1 MATISSLGIGTNGLD
16 VRGIVSQ
23 LVELEKKPLEKL
35 KLEKT
40 QTEARITL
48 MGQMTS
54 LADALN
60 TAVTKLASVTGWN
73 AVAGSSSSD
82 AVSVSAVGGAQP
94 TSLSVQ
100 VQQVAAARSTASMAF
115 AANAFVGSGTLKLT
129 IGTGPT
135 ATTTDI
141 VVSGTDKLS
150 DVASKINGSNA
161 GVTATVMTDPN
172 TGEQRLLLNGKETGQ
187 SKAFSLSVE
196 EGGAPAGN
204 TDNTGLSRLVYTD
217 GTNGTFHETQAAADA
232 KVTVNGI
239 ALSSATNTF
248 ADVVAGV
255 TITASKVTTAPAT
268 VTVSRDSS
276 AMKTNIEGFVKAYNE
291 LNDLLNQTTKYEEN
305 TETAGAFQGDST
317 LLAMQRSLRS
327 ALGNVFGSANGGYT
341 TFSSIGVRVAGSAD
355 MRPDGHLEID
365 SAKLTQAL
373 ANPDAMKTLFVG
385 NRVSDPARAQS
396 AMSAGIGGTG
406 VPVGEGTLSIQLGS
420 WAGEPFASAFTGRGS
435 PVNITVTATD
445 TLDDIINKINADSS
459 TGVIASA
466 AAGGAL
472 ILTSRYTGAEMAFN
486 MSVTDVDGDNTDANG
501 LSRLAFTSSN
511 ITQSAKDAVISGS
524 EGIGQSF
531 KGLMTAL
538 LGGTTGNFGQA
549 GFFKR
554 KDESLQSE
562 LDKNALEQLRVNDK
576 ADRVEQQLT
585 RKYSAL
591 DLQMAQL
598 NSLSTYLSQQISQW
612 NKSNS

>member
-16 VRGIVSQ
+16 VRSIVSQ

-60 TAVTKLASVTGWN
+60 TAVSKLASVTGWN
-73 AVAGSSSSD
+73 AAAATSSSD
-82 AVSVSAVGGAQP
+82 AVSVSANGGAQP

-100 VQQVAAARSTASMAF
+100 VQQVAAARATASGAF
-115 AANAFVGSGTLKLT
+115 AANAFVGAGTLKVT
-129 IGTGPT
+129 IGTAPN

-161 GVTATVMTDPN
+161 GVTATVMTDPG
-172 TGEQRLLLNGKETGQ
+172 TGQQRLLLNSKETGE
-187 SKAFSLSVE
+187 SKAFSLAVE
-196 EGGAPAGN
+196 EGGAPAGD
-204 TDNTGLSRLVYTD
+204 TDNTGLSRLIFSD
-217 GTNGTFHETQAAADA
+217 GTNTTFHETQAAADA
-232 KVTVNGI
+232 EVTVNGI
-239 ALSSATNTF
+239 ALTSATNTF

-255 TITASKVTTAPAT
+255 TITANKVTTAPAT
-268 VTVSRDSS
+268 VAITRDTS
-276 AMKTNIEGFVKAYNE
+276 AMKTNIEGFVKAYND
-291 LNDLLNQTTKYEEN
+291 LNDLLNQTTKYEES

-327 ALGNVFGSANGGYT
+327 ALGSVFGSDNGGYT

-355 MRPDGHLEID
+355 SRPDGHLEID

-385 NRVSDPARAQS
+385 NRVSESAKAQS
-396 AMSAGIGGTG
+396 AITASVGAG

-420 WAGEPFASAFTGRGS
+420 WSGGAFASAFAGNGAT
-435 PVNITVTATD
+435 VNIAVTATD
-445 TLDDIINKINADSS
+445 TLDDIVNKINADPS
-459 TGVIASA
+459 TGVTAST
-466 AAGGAL
+466 AGGAL
-472 ILTSRYTGAEMAFN
+472 VLTSLYGGTQTAFN
-486 MSVTDVDGDNTDANG
+486 MTVTDIDGNNADANG
-501 LSRLAFTSSN
+501 LSRLAFVASN
-511 ITQSAKDAVISGS
+511 VAESGKDAVSGGS
-524 EGIGQSF
+524 VGIGQSF

-538 LGGTTGNFGQA
+538 LGGTTGNFGTA

-554 KDESLQSE
+554 KDDSLQTE
-562 LDKNALEQLRVNDK
+562 LDTNALEQVRVNDK
-576 ADRVEQQLT
+576 ASRIEEQLN

-591 DLQMAQL
+591 DVQMASL
-598 NSLSTYLSQQISQW
+598 NSLSTYISQQIAQW
-612 NKSNS
+612 NKSSS

>member
-60 TAVTKLASVTGWN
+60 SAVTKLASVTGWN
-73 AVAGSSSSD
+73 AVAASSSSD

-94 TSLSVQ
+94 TSLSVL
-100 VQQVAAARSTASMAF
+100 VDKVAAARATASMAF
-115 AANAFVGSGTLKLT
+115 NANDFVGAGTLKLT

-172 TGEQRLLLNGKETGQ
+172 TGKQRLLLNGKETGQ

-217 GTNGTFHETQAAADA
+217 GTNDTFHETQAAADA
-232 KVTVNGI
+232 QVKVNGI
-239 ALSSATNTF
+239 VLTSATNTF
-248 ADVVAGV
+248 TDVVAGV

-268 VTVSRDSS
+268 VTVSRDTS

-291 LNDLLNQTTKYEEN
+291 LNDLLNQTTKYEEG
-305 TETAGAFQGDST
+305 TKTAGAFQGDST

-385 NRVSDPARAQS
+385 NRVSDSAQAQS
-396 AMSAGIGGTG
+396 AKTAGIGSGASLA
-406 VPVGEGTLSIQLGS
+406 GEGTLSIQLGS
-420 WAGEPFASAFTGRGS
+420 WSGDAFSGTFTGMGAA
-435 PVNITVTATD
+435 VDITVTATD
-445 TLDDIINKINADSS
+445 TVNDIVNKINANQS
-459 TGVIASA
+459 TGVIASVTA
-466 AAGGAL
+466 TGAL
-472 ILTSRYTGAEMAFN
+472 VLTSRYSGEQRAFN
-486 MSVTDVDGDNTDANG
+486 MTVTDVDGDNTDGNG
-501 LSRLAFTSSN
+501 LSRLAFNSGSL
-511 ITQSAKDAVISGS
+511 TQSAKDATSSGS

-538 LGGTTGNFGQA
+538 LGGTTGNFGAA

-554 KDESLQSE
+554 KDDSLQAE
-562 LDKNALEQLRVNDK
+562 LDKNALEQVKVSDR
-576 ADRVEQQLT
+576 AGRVEEQLT

-598 NSLSTYLSQQISQW
+598 NSLSTYLS
-612 NKSNS
+612 